1 MSSKANN
8 DKQVSEEA
16 TQKIFIVSE
25 NWVFCGEP
33 EMSGDQYVRL
43 RNCYNIRVWGTTQ
56 GLGELALKG
65 AQAETILDFYGV
77 VTLPVA
83 HILGVIECAVEIKPK

>member
-1 MSSKANN
+1 MN
-8 DKQVSEEA
+8 SEA
-16 TQKIFIVSE
+16 KNGKKVTQEIFIVSE

-33 EMSGDQYVRL
+33 EILGDQYVRL

-65 AQAETILDFYGV
+65 AQAETVLDFYGV

>member
-1 MSSKANN
+1 MN
-8 DKQVSEEA
+8 SEA
-16 TQKIFIVSE
+16 KNGKKVTQAIFIVSE
-25 NWVFCGEP
+25 NWVFCGEH
-33 EMSGDQYVRL
+33 EMVGDQYVRL

-65 AQAETILDFYGV
+65 AQAETVLDFYGV